1 MTGMRNASSRGFTL
15 TEVLVVMA
23 LAGMVT
29 LGLVGF
35 YLNSQAT
42 WMDAS
47 SQALAQRDASGLVET
62 MATHARGAS
71 SAAINFSAPDSVL
84 TFYGPGEGYPY
95 SFWWSHADSLV
106 HSGLGEGAVDE
117 GPVIPSLVERF
128 SLGLDGT
135 LPLVHLG
142 LLQVRSETG
151 VRVQMESAFN
161 LYNVP

>member
-1 MTGMRNASSRGFTL
+1 M
-15 TEVLVVMA
+15 V

-35 YLNSQAT
+35 YLSSQAT

-47 SQALAQRDASGLVET
+47 SQALAQRDATALVE
-62 MATHARGAS
+62 AIAIRARGAS

-84 TFYGPGEGYPY
+84 TFYGAGGYPY
-95 SFWWSHADSLV
+95 SFWLHQADSLV
-106 HSGLGEGAVDE
+106 HSGHGEGSVDE
-117 GPVIPSLVERF
+117 GPVIPSRVERF
-128 SLGLDGT
+128 SVGLDGT

-151 VRVQMESAFN
+151 ERVQMESTFN
-161 LYNVP
+161 LYNAP